1 MTPEEELRA
10 HKVLIDI
17 SIKSGIDSLITS
29 GEIREE
35 DFYLNPEGDKMIKI
49 LDDAGDEIIFNY
61 TRVRVYSYAGR
72 LNE

>member
-17 SIKSGIDSLITS
+17 SIKSGIDSLISS
-29 GEIREE
+29 GEIKEE
-35 DFYLNPEGDKMIKI
+35 DFYINTDGDKMIKI
-49 LDDAGDEIIFNY
+49 LDDAGDEIVFNY
-61 TRVRVYSYAGR
+61 TQVRVYSYAGR

>member
-29 GEIREE
+29 GEIKEE
-35 DFYLNPEGDKMIKI
+35 DFYQNPEGDKMIKI
-49 LDDAGDEIIFNY
+49 LDDSGDEIIFNY
-61 TRVRVYSYAGR
+61 TQVRLHSYAGR